1 MRCRAWRLALSA
13 RDGPSLPSLARC
25 SLTLN
30 WLLLLVRPLK
40 TTWAGAQMRPGP
52 EGPTAAGSY
61 CASPD
66 KQGHAVLRDMGA
78 AGAFPVHCPFG
89 VALVA
94 HDEEKYQSFLAS
106 SLAPVFHHKF

>member
-1 MRCRAWRLALSA
+1 MWCRALSTQ
-13 RDGPSLPSLARC
+13 DSVSLPSLALC
-25 SLTLN
+25 SLTLS
-30 WLLLLVRPLK
+30 WFFLLVLLLK

-52 EGPTAAGSY
+52 EDPTAAGSY

-78 AGAFPVHCPFG
+78 AGAFPAHCPLG

-94 HDEEKYQSFLAS
+94 QDEKKHQSFLAS
-106 SLAPVFHHKF
+106 SSSPLFHHKF

>member
-1 MRCRAWRLALSA
+1 
-13 RDGPSLPSLARC
+13 
-25 SLTLN
+25 
-30 WLLLLVRPLK
+30 
-40 TTWAGAQMRPGP
+40 MRPGP

-106 SLAPVFHHKF
+106 SVSPLFHHKF